1 MGLIWIEHQFQSAC
15 KLLSDCMQNIS
26 ARLNSKVLLS
36 IATIFAAA
44 AIVLGATFAFFSDTE
59 TSKDNTFVAGA
70 LDLKVNGEDD
80 PSQIVNITDLKPG
93 DDYLID
99 KTLLVPG
106 DIVFFDW
113 NNDKRYDHCGIFI
126 QDKLKYFQSIEG
138 NTSYANNSNGGAVIF
153 RVRKFINVL
162 FVHPIIN
169 L

>member
-70 LDLKVNGEDD
+70 LDLKGNGKND
-80 PSQIVNITDLKPG
+80 PVQIVNNTGPEPG
-93 DDYLID
+93 RRFLY
-99 KTLLVPG
+99 
-106 DIVFFDW
+106 
-113 NNDKRYDHCGIFI
+113 R
-126 QDKLKYFQSIEG
+126 
-138 NTSYANNSNGGAVIF
+138 
-153 RVRKFINVL
+153 
-162 FVHPIIN
+162 
-169 L
+169 